1 MSEENRRKMYEE
13 IKDDPVRLEA
23 SGLAEEFGTP
33 KVEEVLDP
41 KPTVSVKAKPK
52 AKPKRRR

>member
-33 KVEEVLDP
+33 KKEVSDP
-41 KPTVSVKAKPK
+41 KPAVSVKEKPK